1 MQLVLVTQY
10 FDTLK
15 SIGEMDKTNTLFL
28 SHTPG
33 AVQRHFRAGHAIAG
47 GDAKPQELTSLRL
60 AIALVGDCFR
70 WRFRAKHEIAKA
82 PFGD

>member
-15 SIGEMDKTNTLFL
+15 SIGETDRTNTLFL

-33 AVQRHFRAGHAIAG
+33 AVQTISDDILQALTAVQAN
-47 GDAKPQELTSLRL
+47 AKR
-60 AIALVGDCFR
+60 
-70 WRFRAKHEIAKA
+70 
-82 PFGD
+82 